1 MADSFTD
8 ELIKDLNKSE
18 EDAGQFR
25 VSRWAV
31 LREVVKDMWDSSA
44 ELTFLVLVVGP
55 IVFGLGTY
63 TLISSSSRIPIV
75 EARVFQIF
83 EVRGISIE
91 IMSLRDPILSEVVE
105 EVEGTFS
112 EFIELATERGMVYF
126 SRSSR
131 NRFFVVDKYWDVI
144 NYYDNSDIVAA
155 YTNRRLSV
163 LVSPL
168 SGIVGVAM
176 LVLMYRSYRSKYK
189 EMAGL

>member
-18 EDAGQFR
+18 RDAGQFR

-44 ELTFLVLVVGP
+44 ELTLLVLVVGP
-55 IVFGLGTY
+55 VVFGLGTY
-63 TLISSSSRIPIV
+63 TLIRSSSRIPIV

-144 NYYDNSDIVAA
+144 NYYDNSDIVTA
-155 YTNRRLSV
+155 YTDRRLSV

>member
-18 EDAGQFR
+18 RDAGQFR

-44 ELTFLVLVVGP
+44 ELTLLVLVVGP
-55 IVFGLGTY
+55 VVFGLGTY
-63 TLISSSSRIPIV
+63 TLIRSSSRIPIV